1 MLARLPASLFHSVP
15 AITNHMQV
23 VFEHHIRSITTPMT
37 AIIASHNTKYTVI
50 FTLLNQLDK
59 LNYAQSRAT
68 TAQ

>member
-1 MLARLPASLFHSVP
+1 
-15 AITNHMQV
+15 MQV
-23 VFEHHIRSITTPMT
+23 VYEHHIRSIITPMT
-37 AIIASHNTKYTVI
+37 AIFASHNTKYTVI